1 MIDSKQ
7 QQNHFCSSLSR
18 SGCCALYYSNRRTRP
33 EKRARQ
39 FVEKSLLCIDLSLA
53 LFLSLSHSRLLPHYL
68 SLPLSLSTLFIM
80 FFLKLSHTESIS
92 LTYTYTPK
100 DTILCCLVSQIHHLS
115 LSLTKVLFFKT
126 HTQHRHSP
134 PLSLYLVPSFSFQ
147 FDFCIVQGKTI
158 E

>member
-1 MIDSKQ
+1 MWP
-7 QQNHFCSSLSR
+7 F
-18 SGCCALYYSNRRTRP
+18 YYSNRRTRP